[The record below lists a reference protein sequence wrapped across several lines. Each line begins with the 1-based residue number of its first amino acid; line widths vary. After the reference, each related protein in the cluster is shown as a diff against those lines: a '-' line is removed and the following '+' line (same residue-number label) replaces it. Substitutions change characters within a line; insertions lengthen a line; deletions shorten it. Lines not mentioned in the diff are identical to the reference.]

1 MLIDARYE
9 LIDEDRIEDTDG
21 ILITGTEYLH
31 YMDLMRK
38 YYDLLDKVTLDE
50 VTLDKVTLDK
60 VTLDNAIADRE
71 VDGDSW
77 MDELEGYPPPRYA
90 PSRYAPPRYESPK
103 TYFSNNRKNY
113 AITCGTNSIQ

>member
-9 LIDEDRIEDTDG
+9 LIDDEDRIKDTDG

-38 YYDLLDKVTLDE
+38 YYDLLDKETLG
-50 VTLDKVTLDK
+50 
-60 VTLDNAIADRE
+60 DRE
-71 VDGDSW
+71 VEEDYGDSW
-77 MDELEGYPPPRYA
+77 LDELEGYPPPRYQ
-90 PSRYAPPRYESPK
+90 PPRYKSPK

-113 AITCGTNSIQ
+113 ATTCGTNSIQ

>member
-38 YYDLLDKVTLDE
+38 YYDLLDKVTLG
-50 VTLDKVTLDK
+50 KVTLGK
-60 VTLDNAIADRE
+60 VTLGENTIADRE
-71 VDGDSW
+71 VEGDSW
-77 MDELEGYPPPRYA
+77 MDELEGYPPPRYQ
-90 PSRYAPPRYESPK
+90 SPK
-103 TYFSNNRKNY
+103 TYFSNRKNY

>member
-9 LIDEDRIEDTDG
+9 LIDEDRIKDTDG

-38 YYDLLDKVTLDE
+38 YYDLLDR
-50 VTLDKVTLDK
+50 

-71 VDGDSW
+71 VEEDYGDSW
-77 MDELEGYPPPRYA
+77 MDELEGYPPPRYQ
-90 PSRYAPPRYESPK
+90 PPRYESPE